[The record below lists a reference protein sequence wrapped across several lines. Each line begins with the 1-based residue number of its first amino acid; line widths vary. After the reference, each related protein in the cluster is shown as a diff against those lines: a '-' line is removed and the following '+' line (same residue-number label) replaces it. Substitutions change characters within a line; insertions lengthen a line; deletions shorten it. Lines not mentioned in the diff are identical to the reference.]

1 MDGQQQIKFIE
12 YVRAAR
18 ALAGNPHSR
27 ATPQRPWRVSVM
39 WRDVGDLDGMNF
51 HFATEVDAQ
60 HALTML
66 VELFPDLVD
75 LECSG
80 VWKVGKEFRAISST

>member
-1 MDGQQQIKFIE
+1 MDGQQQIDFIE

-18 ALAGNPHSR
+18 TLAGNPHNR
-27 ATPQRPWRVSVM
+27 ATLQRPWRVSVM

-75 LECSG
+75 LGCSG

>member
-1 MDGQQQIKFIE
+1 MDGQQQLEFIE

-18 ALAGNPHSR
+18 VLAANPHSR
-27 ATPQRPWRVSVM
+27 ATADRPWRLSVM
-39 WRDVGDLDGMNF
+39 WRDVGELDGMNF
-51 HFATEVDAQ
+51 HFAMEGDAQ

-66 VELFPDLVD
+66 LELFPDLIN

-80 VWKVGKEFRAISST
+80 VWRVCKEPELIR